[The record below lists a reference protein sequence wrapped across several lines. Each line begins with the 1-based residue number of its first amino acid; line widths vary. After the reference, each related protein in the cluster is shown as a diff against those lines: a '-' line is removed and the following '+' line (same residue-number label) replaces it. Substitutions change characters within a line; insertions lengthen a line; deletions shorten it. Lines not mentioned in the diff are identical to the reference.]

1 MLHEQLVFYK
11 SQENMK
17 LKCSLF
23 LLGSFIISTA
33 FSGVARN
40 SALTPDGKVRGCGK
54 FNFSFLKIIH
64 NWYVLSSIS
73 SRNAPIKR
81 WLDDKSYK
89 RRIHLTLSSAL
100 PNWNNTQWWSFL
112 RRPKFVVTAK
122 HCLFDELKNP
132 FTNKRVRVV
141 PVPHEQ
147 FVLLAGGYLRNDVKA
162 QVRCLL
168 H

>member
-1 MLHEQLVFYK
+1 MLHQQFVFFK

-64 NWYVLSSIS
+64 N
-73 SRNAPIKR
+73 
-81 WLDDKSYK
+81 
-89 RRIHLTLSSAL
+89 
-100 PNWNNTQWWSFL
+100 
-112 RRPKFVVTAK
+112 
-122 HCLFDELKNP
+122 
-132 FTNKRVRVV
+132 
-141 PVPHEQ
+141 
-147 FVLLAGGYLRNDVKA
+147 
-162 QVRCLL
+162 
-168 H
+168 